1 MPKFLIERDIP
12 GLGQF
17 SAAELQA
24 IAKKS
29 CDMLQALGPDIQWVH
44 SYVTDDKMYCVYYA
58 VDADIV
64 LEHAWCGGF
73 PANRVSLI
81 CGVIDPTTAEGPASR
96 SAA

>member
-12 GLGQF
+12 GVGQF

-73 PANRVSLI
+73 PATRVSLI
-81 CGVIDPTTAEGPASR
+81 RGVIDPTTAEGTASR
-96 SAA
+96 PAA